1 MHFQKQ
7 IFAAWQAGAAQMS
20 DHLVPL
26 LAPDYLALLLITL
39 TCFQKTH
46 SPFYPPILINQC
58 F

>member
-46 SPFYPPILINQC
+46 SPFYPLIPIN
-58 F
+58 